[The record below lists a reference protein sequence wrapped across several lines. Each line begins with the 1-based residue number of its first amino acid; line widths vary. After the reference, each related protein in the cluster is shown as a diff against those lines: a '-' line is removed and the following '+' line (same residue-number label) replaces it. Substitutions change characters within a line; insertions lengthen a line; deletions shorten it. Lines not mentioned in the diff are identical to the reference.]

1 MNRSRVESHPVAMAR
16 PSLDSAAQNRPRAT
30 GKWYAA
36 LLAEDKGRKGDWL
49 LGKINGRRN
58 REVEAGGSNPHGCYG
73 TRIYTVWC
81 RECDGF
87 LRAAWAVDFKPFP
100 ADLNL
105 PLCAT
110 AATDQPDAPL
120 LLHVG
125 QDLLNKRRAGG
136 RDLSARLRY
145 CTRAGLG

>member
-1 MNRSRVESHPVAMAR
+1 MNRSREESHPAAVAR

-105 PLCAT
+105 HCASRPRPISRT
-110 AATDQPDAPL
+110 PPFCFMWAKTFLTSGGLAAGT
-120 LLHVG
+120 
-125 QDLLNKRRAGG
+125 
-136 RDLSARLRY
+136 
-145 CTRAGLG
+145 